1 MNKEQRLNN
10 CSLCVVSLSLFVCE
24 SVFVLSRLMTNS
36 DGRAYLNND
45 VTTALSIDKSELV
58 IDYVKS
64 STLVSPLERKS
75 RRANIV

>member
-1 MNKEQRLNN
+1 
-10 CSLCVVSLSLFVCE
+10 
-24 SVFVLSRLMTNS
+24 MTNS